1 MHISASNYFYRLAGS
16 RLLVAWLLLICCIL
30 PAIAQSTA
38 IEVQLP
44 SMPQTVDQFLALRAE
59 QGSKP
64 EGAAALFCVALL
76 RYSED
81 QAAALPMLVSI
92 LVNDGSLLQAA
103 AAGKGYRGFDLTRN
117 TYFLVDRVLDAPWIA
132 RSYVRGTSPDAAYA
146 LPAGSLRFTVSTN
159 PYSNISADDVKLFVA
174 SSGADSPR
182 PLRLKRNSAGLWK
195 VAEFS
200 SLVVGV
206 RTPAAADGDDL

>member
-1 MHISASNYFYRLAGS
+1 MHTSALNDFFRLAGS
-16 RLLVAWLLLICCIL
+16 RLVVVCLLLLCCAL
-30 PAIAQSTA
+30 PALAQSA
-38 IEVQLP
+38 AVELQLP
-44 SMPQTVDQFLALRAE
+44 SMPQTIDQFLALRAE
-59 QGSKP
+59 QGSKA

-81 QAAALPMLVSI
+81 QAAGLPMLVSI
-92 LVNDGSLLQAA
+92 LVNDGSLLQTAA
-103 AAGKGYRGFDLTRN
+103 ANKGYRGFDLTRN
-117 TYFLVDRVLDAPWIA
+117 TYFLIDRVLDAPWIA

-146 LPAGSLRFTVSTN
+146 LPAGPLRFSISTY
-159 PYSNISADDVKLFVA
+159 PYSDISADDIKLFVA

-206 RTPAAADGDDL
+206 RAPAAADGDDL